1 MRGGGPG
8 TEFQAMSLLFDPSLL
23 SLEAITALITLTAL
37 EIVLG
42 IDNIVFIAIMT
53 GRLPADRQP
62 SARRLGLM
70 LAMVMRILLL
80 LGLTWV
86 MRLTSPLFTVLGQ
99 ALTGR
104 DLILL
109 GGGAFLIAK
118 ATHEIHGQMEEA
130 GRDPEENSRPQ
141 ASFWSTVAQIGVI
154 DIIFSLDSV
163 ITAVGMARHV
173 VVMVLAVVLA
183 VIIMIIFSGAVSRF
197 IHQHPTVRVLALSF
211 LILIGVMLTAEGLGQ
226 HIERGY
232 VYFAMAFSLMVE
244 MINMRMRK
252 KVALATSSTAGQE
265 TPDGP

>member
-1 MRGGGPG
+1 
-8 TEFQAMSLLFDPSLL
+8 MSSFFDPTLL
-23 SLEAITALITLTAL
+23 SLEALSALVTLTAL

-53 GRLPADRQP
+53 GRLPVPRQP
-62 SARRLGLM
+62 AARRLGLL

-86 MRLTSPLFTVLGQ
+86 MRLTAPLFSLLGQ

-118 ATHEIHGQMEEA
+118 ATHEIHGQMEQA
-130 GRDPEENSRPQ
+130 GQDPEPSGHGR
-141 ASFWSTVAQIGVI
+141 AAFWSTVAQIGVI

-163 ITAVGMARHV
+163 ITAVGMARHLA
-173 VVMVLAVVLA
+173 VMVLAVVLA
-183 VIIMIIFSGAVSRF
+183 VVIMIVFSGAVSRF
-197 IHQHPTVRVLALSF
+197 IHRHPTVRVLALSF
-211 LILIGVMLTAEGLGQ
+211 LILIGVMLFAEGLGR

-232 VYFAMAFSLMVE
+232 VYFAMAFSLLVE
-244 MINMRMRK
+244 MLNMRLRK
-252 KVALATSSTAGQE
+252 KTALAQNGQAPPAGQ
-265 TPDGP
+265 

>member
-1 MRGGGPG
+1 M
-8 TEFQAMSLLFDPSLL
+8 QSLFDPSLL
-23 SLEAITALITLTAL
+23 SLEALSALVTLTAL

-53 GRLPADRQP
+53 GRLPAAEQP
-62 SARRLGLM
+62 AARRLGLL

-86 MRLTSPLFTVLGQ
+86 MRLTAPVLTVLGQ
-99 ALTGR
+99 SLSGR

-118 ATHEIHGQMEEA
+118 ATHEIHGQMEGA
-130 GRDPEENSRPQ
+130 GQDPEQNGR
-141 ASFWSTVAQIGVI
+141 ARAAFWSTVAQIGVI

-163 ITAVGMARHV
+163 ITAVGMARHIL
-173 VVMVLAVVLA
+173 VMVLAVVLA

-197 IHQHPTVRVLALSF
+197 IEQHPTVRVLALSF
-211 LILIGVMLTAEGLGQ
+211 LILIGVMLFAEGLGR

-232 VYFAMAFSLMVE
+232 VYFAMAFSLLVE
-244 MINMRMRK
+244 LLNMRMRGK
-252 KVALATSSTAGQE
+252 AAGVPPTGQ
-265 TPDGP
+265 

>member
-1 MRGGGPG
+1 
-8 TEFQAMSLLFDPSLL
+8 MSSFFDPTLL
-23 SLEAITALITLTAL
+23 SLEALSALVTLTAL

-53 GRLPADRQP
+53 GRLPVPRQP
-62 SARRLGLM
+62 AARRLGLL

-86 MRLTSPLFTVLGQ
+86 MRLTAPLFSLLGQ

-118 ATHEIHGQMEEA
+118 ATHEIHGQMEQA
-130 GRDPEENSRPQ
+130 GQDPAPSGHGR
-141 ASFWSTVAQIGVI
+141 AAFWSTVAQIGVI

-163 ITAVGMARHV
+163 ITAVGMARHLA
-173 VVMVLAVVLA
+173 VMVLAVVLA
-183 VIIMIIFSGAVSRF
+183 VVIMIVFSGAVSRF
-197 IHQHPTVRVLALSF
+197 IHRHPTVRVLALSF
-211 LILIGVMLTAEGLGQ
+211 LILIGVMLFAEGLGR

-232 VYFAMAFSLMVE
+232 VYFAMAFSLLVE
-244 MINMRMRK
+244 MLNMRLRK
-252 KVALATSSTAGQE
+252 KTALAQNGQAPPAGQ
-265 TPDGP
+265 

>member
-1 MRGGGPG
+1 
-8 TEFQAMSLLFDPSLL
+8 MSSFFDPSLL
-23 SLEAITALITLTAL
+23 SLEALSALVTLTAL

-53 GRLPADRQP
+53 GRLPAPRQP
-62 SARRLGLM
+62 AARRLGLL

-86 MRLTSPLFTVLGQ
+86 MRLTAPLFRLLGQ

-118 ATHEIHGQMEEA
+118 ATHEIHGQMEQA
-130 GRDPEENSRPQ
+130 GQDPEPSGHGR
-141 ASFWSTVAQIGVI
+141 AAFWSTVAQIGVI

-163 ITAVGMARHV
+163 ITAVGMARHLA
-173 VVMVLAVVLA
+173 VMVLAVVLA
-183 VIIMIIFSGAVSRF
+183 VVIMIVFSGAVSRF
-197 IHQHPTVRVLALSF
+197 IHRHPTVRVLALSF
-211 LILIGVMLTAEGLGQ
+211 LILIGVMLFAEGLGR

-232 VYFAMAFSLMVE
+232 VYFAMAFSLLVE
-244 MINMRMRK
+244 MLNMRLRK
-252 KVALATSSTAGQE
+252 KTALAQNGQA
-265 TPDGP
+265 PPAVQ

>member
-1 MRGGGPG
+1 ML
-8 TEFQAMSLLFDPSLL
+8 SLLDPSLL
-23 SLEAITALITLTAL
+23 GLEALTALVTLTAL
-37 EIVLG
+37 EIILG

-53 GRLPADRQP
+53 GRLPASRQP
-62 SARRLGLM
+62 AARRLGLL

-86 MRLTSPLFTVLGQ
+86 MRLTTPLFTLLGQ
-99 ALTGR
+99 ALSGR

-130 GRDPEENSRPQ
+130 GQDPEQNRRAQ
-141 ASFWSTVAQIGVI
+141 AAFWSTVAQIGVI

-163 ITAVGMARHV
+163 ITAVGMARHLA
-173 VVMVLAVVLA
+173 VMVLAVVLA
-183 VIIMIIFSGAVSRF
+183 VIIMIVFSGAVSRF

-211 LILIGVMLTAEGLGQ
+211 LILIGVMLFAEGLGR

-232 VYFAMAFSLMVE
+232 IYFAMAFSLMVE
-244 MINMRMRK
+244 MLNMRLRK
-252 KVALATSSTAGQE
+252 KAGRLPPAGQ
-265 TPDGP
+265 